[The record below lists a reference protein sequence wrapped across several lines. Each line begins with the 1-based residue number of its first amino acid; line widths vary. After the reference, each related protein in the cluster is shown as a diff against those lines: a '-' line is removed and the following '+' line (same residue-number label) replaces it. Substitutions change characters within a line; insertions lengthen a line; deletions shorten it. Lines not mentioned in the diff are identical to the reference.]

1 MTLLMT
7 QWTGKTRGKFR
18 EILIRK
24 FLNQE
29 QIRIWLDQECE
40 ISQIQLAEIGGDTYA
55 GWVYSLLSKANAEG
69 WINKIFVRFCYT
81 NEDRNKISQLIEIV
95 QELGDRELDKE
106 VNKIL
111 NNYPSEKKTSESR
124 DMIESH
130 QERKYRAVILTALP
144 VEFKAVKSFLTEIV
158 EKIHP
163 ETKNIY
169 KLGKFNAGGK
179 VWEVGL
185 AEIGAGKAVAAGETE
200 RAIAFFKPQ
209 VILFV
214 GIAGGIKDVR
224 IGDVVAGTKV
234 YGYESGKAE
243 QEKFKPRPELGQGS
257 YDLVERAKE
266 ERREENWLQ
275 RIPNAQEPQPEAFIG
290 AIAAG
295 EKVVASTQSDVCQFL
310 KNNYSDALAVEME
323 GYGFLKAAYANQTR
337 VSALVI
343 RGISDL
349 IDHKNDTIEQE
360 PEKIRQQKASL
371 HASAFA
377 FEILAKFDP
386 LSGFTGSQPPPQQ
399 EIKPTW
405 DIPSPKP
412 ENGHPGYLLIAL
424 DPIDDENNVAFTAE
438 LHQPNSV
445 PKTDL
450 LPLPLEDI
458 EYEVAEFIHFPPLQ
472 PCIYEAAFISAI
484 LERFEFETATI
495 EQKSRFLGFD
505 RRWLIT
511 RSQGANWGY
520 TESLSQDIGL
530 EMVAIPEGSFLM
542 GSPKGEPESDN
553 SERPQHEVRLQPFYL
568 GRYPIT
574 QAQWRIVAGYER
586 VARELDLEPSRFK
599 RDNRPVENIRWQ
611 DAEEFCRRLSAKT
624 GKDYRLPSEAQW
636 EYTCRAG
643 TTTPFHFGKIITT
656 DLANY
661 NGNYSYND
669 SPKGKYREQTTEVGS
684 FLANAWGLCDMHG
697 NVWEWC
703 ADDWH
708 GDYTGAPSDGSAW
721 LENDK
726 SDQNKADKL
735 LRGGSWN

>member
-1 MTLLMT
+1 MT
-7 QWTGKTRGKFR
+7 QWTGKIRGKFR

-24 FLNQE
+24 FLTQE

-111 NNYPSEKKTSESR
+111 NSYPSEKKISESR

-130 QERKYRAVILTALP
+130 QERKYRVVILTALP
-144 VEFKAVKSFLTEIV
+144 VEFDAVKLFLSETV

-163 ETKNIY
+163 ETQTIY
-169 KLGKFNAGGK
+169 ELGKFNADGK

-185 AEIGAGKAVAAGETE
+185 AEIGAGNAGAAAEAE

-243 QEKFKPRPELGQGS
+243 QEKFKPRPELGQSS
-257 YDLVERAKE
+257 YALVERAKAV
-266 ERREENWLQ
+266 RRSKNWLQ
-275 RIPNAQEPQPEAFIG
+275 RLTTTQQATPNAFIG

-310 KNNYSDALAVEME
+310 KNNYGDALAVEME
-323 GYGFLKAAYANQTR
+323 GYGFLKAAYANQAR
-337 VSALVI
+337 VSAVVV

-349 IDHKNDTIEQE
+349 IDKKNDSIEQE
-360 PEKIRQQKASL
+360 PEEIRQQKASL

-386 LSGFTGSQPPPQQ
+386 LSGFTGSQPPPQE
-399 EIKPTW
+399 EIKLTW

-412 ENGHPGYLLIAL
+412 ENANPGYLLIAL

-438 LHQPNSV
+438 LHQPNSD

-450 LPLPLEDI
+450 LPLGQKCSIDAVEDLI
-458 EYEVAEFIHFPPLQ
+458 LKAIN
-472 PCIYEAAFISAI
+472 AAGNIK
-484 LERFEFETATI
+484 TI
-495 EQKSRFLGFD
+495 EFFLSWQHLKKPVHRWKIQMSQRLGNYRALWQIPRHTLVRSLD
-505 RRWLIT
+505 RLKEDDWIDELIGDMISIWEKMLGLT
-511 RSQGANWGY
+511 
-520 TESLSQDIGL
+520 DIQL
-530 EMVAIPEGSFLM
+530 PECCA
-542 GSPKGEPESDN
+542 
-553 SERPQHEVRLQPFYL
+553 YL
-568 GRYPIT
+568 DS
-574 QAQWRIVAGYER
+574 
-586 VARELDLEPSRFK
+586 LDLENLSTVLQNKLIFK
-599 RDNRPVENIRWQ
+599 FSANLPDDEEHLKRLLSEILFSKVLVWFWSYSCHQDCSSLDSSLDTILRSANLQDSACLAEAICNNRQNLPNLGVLFE
-611 DAEEFCRRLSAKT
+611 CPT
-624 GKDYRLPSEAQW
+624 RLPVLVDW
-636 EYTCRAG
+636 KN
-643 TTTPFHFGKIITT
+643 GK
-656 DLANY
+656 L
-661 NGNYSYND
+661 
-669 SPKGKYREQTTEVGS
+669 RQ
-684 FLANAWGLCDMHG
+684 
-697 NVWEWC
+697 
-703 ADDWH
+703 
-708 GDYTGAPSDGSAW
+708 PS
-721 LENDK
+721 
-726 SDQNKADKL
+726 
-735 LRGGSWN
+735 